1 MEEGYLYTKI
11 KGHEEKQML
20 ELIDQAADIVEHYR
34 SQREQIGLDYNVF
47 TLMEL
52 RDTKSMF

>member
-1 MEEGYLYTKI
+1 
-11 KGHEEKQML
+11 ML